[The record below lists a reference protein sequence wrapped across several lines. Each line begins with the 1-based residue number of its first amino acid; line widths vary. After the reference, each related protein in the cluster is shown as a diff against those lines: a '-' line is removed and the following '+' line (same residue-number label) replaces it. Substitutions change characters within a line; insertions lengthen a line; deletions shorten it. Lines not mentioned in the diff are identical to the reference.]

1 MSIEM
6 AGRLKKLPPYIFA
19 EIDKKKKALM
29 AAGKDVINLGVGDPD
44 QPTPKFIIDA
54 AAEAMKDPATH
65 QYAFDNGDPAFRQ
78 AIADFMQKRYGVK
91 LDPATE
97 VYPTLGSKEAIAHLP
112 VAFVDPG
119 DVVLYP
125 EPGYPPYRTGSMF
138 LGGVPVAMELKRENN
153 FFPDFAKIPA
163 SLARHVKIL
172 WLNYPNSPTG
182 KLATKA
188 FYTEAIAW
196 AKKYN
201 VLIAQDMAY
210 GEMAFEGRALSILE
224 FPEARD
230 IAIEFHSC
238 SKTFN
243 MTGWRVGW
251 ACGAPQLIKGLGIIK
266 SNVDSGIFTA
276 LQRAA
281 TVALQ
286 KYDSWAPQMVSLYK
300 KRRDVFYRELNAI
313 GWNCTPPEATFHCWL
328 PTPKGVTSMDCATK
342 LLEEAAIVTVPGSG
356 FGPAGEGYIR
366 AVLTVNEERLALA
379 AQRIKAI
386 KF

>member
-1 MSIEM
+1 MAIEL

-44 QPTPKFIIDA
+44 QPTPQFIIDA
-54 AAEAMKDPATH
+54 LADAARDPSTH
-65 QYAFDNGDPAFRQ
+65 QYALDNGDPAFRQ
-78 AIADFMQKRYGVK
+78 AIAGFMQRRYKVK

-97 VYPTLGSKEAIAHLP
+97 IYPTIGSKEGIAHLP

-119 DVVLYP
+119 DVVLVP
-125 EPGYPPYRTGSMF
+125 EPGYPPYRTGAQF
-138 LGGVPVAMELKRENN
+138 VGGVAVALELRRENQ
-153 FFPDFAKIPA
+153 FFPDFSTIPA
-163 SLARHVKIL
+163 SLARQVKIL

-182 KLATKA
+182 KLATRA
-188 FYTEAIAW
+188 FYETAVAW

-201 VLIAQDMAY
+201 VILAQDMAY
-210 GEMAFEGRALSILE
+210 GEMAYEGRALSILE
-224 FPEARD
+224 LPEARD

-251 ACGAPQLIKGLGIIK
+251 ACGAPSLVKGLGIVK

-276 LQRAA
+276 VQRAA
-281 TVALQ
+281 TVALDR
-286 KYDSWAPQMVSLYK
+286 YEAWAPQMVAMYK

-313 GWNCTPPEATFHCWL
+313 GWQATPPEATFHCWL
-328 PTPKGVTSMDCATK
+328 PTPKGVSSMDCATK

-366 AVLTVNEERLALA
+366 AVLTVNEERLAQA

-386 KF
+386 RF